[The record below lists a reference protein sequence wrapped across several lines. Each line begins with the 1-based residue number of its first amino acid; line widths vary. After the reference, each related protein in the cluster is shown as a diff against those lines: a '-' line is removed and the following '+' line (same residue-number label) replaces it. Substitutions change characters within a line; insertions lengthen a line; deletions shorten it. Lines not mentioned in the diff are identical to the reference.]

1 MTKNIFKQHQGCS
14 KMVGEQEKEKRNA
27 NKEWHNCDKQQL
39 GALKRHIG
47 NTLGVL
53 GWIQFFKKIWQK
65 EPPRDVK
72 GVKLMLEDARGVKKY
87 VGDIVGIVVRF
98 FFF

>member
-53 GWIQFFKKIWQK
+53 GWIQF
-65 EPPRDVK
+65 
-72 GVKLMLEDARGVKKY
+72 
-87 VGDIVGIVVRF
+87 
-98 FFF
+98 